1 MYMNITIPAIKINE
15 WITCGRSKITRSIN
29 PTQMKDLKMHMA
41 SAQRGYSDYDW
52 RVYVGVMPLKKAK
65 KKKRENEKSSPPH
78 TKTLS

>member
-41 SAQRGYSDYDW
+41 SAQRGYSDYD
-52 RVYVGVMPLKKAK
+52 
-65 KKKRENEKSSPPH
+65 
-78 TKTLS
+78 